1 VSLFWVVQNCWC
13 IIRNHCLTIIFVIF
27 QSRFVAGQSQ
37 QLRDEL
43 KERYGGES
51 FDKKV
56 LRAELYNKLGLGY
69 RPSQKAKSKK
79 QS

>member
-1 VSLFWVVQNCWC
+1 MKTLFQRY
-13 IIRNHCLTIIFVIF
+13 IIILFF
-27 QSRFVAGQSQ
+27 QSRFVASQSS

-56 LRAELYNKLGLGY
+56 LRAELFNKLGLAY
-69 RPSQKAKSKK
+69 TKPSTTSKSCKK
-79 QS
+79 R